1 MYLLLNVVGEA
12 QIGKEKEA
20 GYLAWE
26 VKQFWAILICAIK
39 LSKTV
44 FCKMGHSTPLFLY
57 FGLFNS

>member
-26 VKQFWAILICAIK
+26 VKQFWAILI
-39 LSKTV
+39 LSNLTNDQQSLTHLGTV
-44 FCKMGHSTPLFLY
+44 
-57 FGLFNS
+57 